1 MLWNGTYLFLILHS
15 VTSHWYHKIDYGR
28 ITSKCCRPGHF
39 LLGKEDHQ
47 HTTERSSVKANC
59 LFTLN
64 NNNNNNKHIKNLPGH
79 VSENKQKREKIVKE
93 RQKVDG

>member
-1 MLWNGTYLFLILHS
+1 
-15 VTSHWYHKIDYGR
+15 
-28 ITSKCCRPGHF
+28 
-39 LLGKEDHQ
+39 
-47 HTTERSSVKANC
+47 VKANC